1 MTEHSP
7 RGSSLTVLALACL
20 FALVTGIAP
29 GPRAPRGAGAR
40 RRAGGAAAPTAAD
53 ARTFIEDVET
63 HLLDFG
69 VESDRADWVQQNFI
83 TDDTEQIAARAKKDL
98 IAAVTDYAL
107 KAKRFDGVKLPLEMR
122 RRFDLLRL
130 AVELPAPNN
139 PADQTELTDIRAWPG
154 SADGKGKYCPPGAG
168 SPGATG
174 GAAAPACLDI
184 NDITRIMSDSRDPQ
198 KLLEVW
204 RGWP

>member
-20 FALVTGIAP
+20 SALVTGVAP
-29 GPRAPRGAGAR
+29 GPRAAPGAVAPRPAGAV
-40 RRAGGAAAPTAAD
+40 AGPTAAD

-63 HLLDFG
+63 HLLDLG

-107 KAKRFDGVKLPLEMR
+107 KAKRFDSVELPPALR
-122 RRFDLLRL
+122 RRFGGSS
-130 AVELPAPNN
+130 
-139 PADQTELTDIRAWPG
+139 TESKRFAL
-154 SADGKGKYCPPGAG
+154 SA
-168 SPGATG
+168 
-174 GAAAPACLDI
+174 
-184 NDITRIMSDSRDPQ
+184 
-198 KLLEVW
+198 
-204 RGWP
+204 